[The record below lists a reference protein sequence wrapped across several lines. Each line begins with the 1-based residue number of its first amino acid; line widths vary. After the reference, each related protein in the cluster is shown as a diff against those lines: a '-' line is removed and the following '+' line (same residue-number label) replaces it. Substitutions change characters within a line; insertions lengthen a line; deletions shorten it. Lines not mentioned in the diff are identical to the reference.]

1 MAIRRFVDVGLVWV
15 GYVVFSVDDVSKQ
28 AVHSANYGAGLED
41 AYVND
46 EFDDDSV
53 DVDDDV
59 GAVDDDV
66 YVLVECVV
74 AGRC

>member
-1 MAIRRFVDVGLVWV
+1 MAIRRFNDVGLVWV

-46 EFDDDSV
+46 DVDSV

-66 YVLVECVV
+66 YVLVEYVV

>member
-1 MAIRRFVDVGLVWV
+1 MAIRRFNVVGLVWV

-46 EFDDDSV
+46 DVDDDSV

-66 YVLVECVV
+66 YVLVEYVV